1 MTWFLLSLTAALG
14 LATADALTKRFFSD
28 LPPYRMGVVR
38 ILSTAPWM
46 VLALL
51 FLPAAVPDR
60 TFWLAI
66 AAALPLEL
74 AAFFLYMR
82 ALKLSPLSLSL
93 PFLAFT
99 PVFMILTGRLIL
111 DEALTAGGVL
121 GILLIVLGAYV
132 LNLSKMKSGLLGPIR
147 AVMREPGSWIMLL
160 VSFVYSITA
169 PIGKVAILHSNPW
182 FFAAVYNL
190 VLSVVIVSLW
200 PVAAGGCGGARYFQ
214 QARPHAAH
222 RPHGSHGEFCPHDG
236 HRAGRGGLHDRR
248 QAAEP
253 ALRGSLRGVVVR
265 GRKHPRAPG
274 RRRHHDRGRVPDPLG
289 TGGMKKA

>member
-46 VLALL
+46 ILALL

-66 AAALPLEL
+66 VAALPLEVF
-74 AAFFLYMR
+74 AFFLYMR

-111 DEALTAGGVL
+111 GEAITTSGVL

-160 VSFVYSITA
+160 VSFIYSITA

-190 VLSVVIVSLW
+190 ALSVVIVSLW
-200 PVAAGGCGGARYFQ
+200 PAAAGAERARGIFSKPGPMLLIGLMAAMENFAHMMAIAQVEAAYMIAVKRLSLLFGVLYGAWWFGEQNIRERL
-214 QARPHAAH
+214 AGAAIMV
-222 RPHGSHGEFCPHDG
+222 
-236 HRAGRGGLHDRR
+236 AGVFVIKWIH
-248 QAAEP
+248 
-253 ALRGSLRGVVVR
+253 
-265 GRKHPRAPG
+265 
-274 RRRHHDRGRVPDPLG
+274 
-289 TGGMKKA
+289 

>member
-111 DEALTAGGVL
+111 GEAITTSGVL

-147 AVMREPGSWIMLL
+147 AVLREPGSWIMLL
-160 VSFVYSITA
+160 VSFIYSITA

-190 VLSVVIVSLW
+190 ALSVVIVSLW
-200 PVAAGGCGGARYFQ
+200 PVAAGAERARGIFSKPGPMLLIGLMAAMENFAHMMAIAQVEAAYMIAVKRLSLLFGVLYGAWWFGEENIRERLAGAAIMILGVFLIRWAQGG
-214 QARPHAAH
+214 
-222 RPHGSHGEFCPHDG
+222 
-236 HRAGRGGLHDRR
+236 
-248 QAAEP
+248 
-253 ALRGSLRGVVVR
+253 
-265 GRKHPRAPG
+265 
-274 RRRHHDRGRVPDPLG
+274 
-289 TGGMKKA
+289 

>member
-1 MTWFLLSLTAALG
+1 MWFLLSLLAALG

-28 LPPYRMGVVR
+28 LTPYRMGVVR

-46 VLALL
+46 ALALF
-51 FLPAAVPDR
+51 FLPSAVPDR

-66 AAALPLEL
+66 AAALPLEIF
-74 AAFFLYMR
+74 AFFLYMR

-99 PVFMILTGRLIL
+99 PVFMILTGHLIL
-111 DEALTAGGVL
+111 GETIGLGGVV

-147 AVMREPGSWIMLL
+147 AVMSEPGSWIMLL
-160 VSFVYSITA
+160 VSFIYSLTA

-190 VLSVVIVSLW
+190 ALSVVIVSLW
-200 PVAAGGCGGARYFQ
+200 PAAAGG
-214 QARPHAAH
+214 
-222 RPHGSHGEFCPHDG
+222 
-236 HRAGRGGLHDRR
+236 AG
-248 QAAEP
+248 
-253 ALRGSLRGVVVR
+253 VR
-265 GRKHPRAPG
+265 GIFSRPG
-274 RRRHHDRGRVPDPLG
+274 PMLLIGLMAAMENFAHMMAIAQVEAAYMIAVKRLSLLFGVLYGAWWFGEQNIRERLAGAAIMILG
-289 TGGMKKA
+289 VFLIRWAQGG

>member
-1 MTWFLLSLTAALG
+1 MTWFLLSLMAALG

-28 LPPYRMGVVR
+28 LTPYRMGVVR

-46 VLALL
+46 VLALF
-51 FLPAAVPDR
+51 FLPTAVPDR

-66 AAALPLEL
+66 AAALPMEL

-111 DEALTAGGVL
+111 GEAITTSGVL

-147 AVMREPGSWIMLL
+147 AVIREPGSWIMLL

-200 PVAAGGCGGARYFQ
+200 PVAAGG
-214 QARPHAAH
+214 
-222 RPHGSHGEFCPHDG
+222 
-236 HRAGRGGLHDRR
+236 AG
-248 QAAEP
+248 
-253 ALRGSLRGVVVR
+253 VR
-265 GRKHPRAPG
+265 GTFSKPG
-274 RRRHHDRGRVPDPLG
+274 PMLLIGLMAAMENFAHMMAIAQVEAAYMIAVKRLSLLFGVLYGAWWFGEENIRERLAGAAIMIAGVFLIRWAQ
-289 TGGMKKA
+289 GG

>member
-28 LPPYRMGVVR
+28 LAPYRMGVVR

-147 AVMREPGSWIMLL
+147 AVIARARLLDHAPRLVRLLDHGTHRQGGHPALQPVVLRRRLQPG
-160 VSFVYSITA
+160 
-169 PIGKVAILHSNPW
+169 
-182 FFAAVYNL
+182 
-190 VLSVVIVSLW
+190 
-200 PVAAGGCGGARYFQ
+200 
-214 QARPHAAH
+214 
-222 RPHGSHGEFCPHDG
+222 
-236 HRAGRGGLHDRR
+236 
-248 QAAEP
+248 
-253 ALRGSLRGVVVR
+253 ALRGHRLALAR
-265 GRKHPRAPG
+265 G
-274 RRRHHDRGRVPDPLG
+274 RRRLRGCAAFSASPAPCCS
-289 TGGMKKA
+289 

>member
-1 MTWFLLSLTAALG
+1 MWFFLSLLAALG
-14 LATADALTKRFFSD
+14 LATADALTKRFLSD

-38 ILSTAPWM
+38 ILSSAPWM

-51 FLPAAVPDR
+51 FLPSAVPDQ

-66 AAALPLEL
+66 AAALPLEIF
-74 AAFFLYMR
+74 AFFLYMR

-99 PVFMILTGRLIL
+99 PVFMILTGLFILGESIRL
-111 DEALTAGGVL
+111 GGIL

-147 AVMREPGSWIMLL
+147 AVMHEPGSWIMLL
-160 VSFVYSITA
+160 VSFVYSLTA

-190 VLSVVIVSLW
+190 ALSVVIVSLW
-200 PVAAGGCGGARYFQ
+200 PVAAGSAGARGIFC
-214 QARPHAAH
+214 RPGPMLLIGLMAAMENFAH
-222 RPHGSHGEFCPHDG
+222 MMAIAQVEAAYMIAVKRLSLLFGVLYGAWWFGEQNI
-236 HRAGRGGLHDRR
+236 RERLAGAAIMIAGVFLIRWAQGG
-248 QAAEP
+248 
-253 ALRGSLRGVVVR
+253 
-265 GRKHPRAPG
+265 
-274 RRRHHDRGRVPDPLG
+274 
-289 TGGMKKA
+289 

>member
-190 VLSVVIVSLW
+190 ALSVVIVSLW
-200 PVAAGGCGGARYFQ
+200 PVAAGAERARGIFSKPGPMLLIGLMAAMENFAHMMAIAQVEAAYMIAVKRLSLLFGVLYGAWWFGEENIRERLAGAAIMILGAQGG
-214 QARPHAAH
+214 
-222 RPHGSHGEFCPHDG
+222 
-236 HRAGRGGLHDRR
+236 
-248 QAAEP
+248 
-253 ALRGSLRGVVVR
+253 
-265 GRKHPRAPG
+265 
-274 RRRHHDRGRVPDPLG
+274 
-289 TGGMKKA
+289 

>member
-51 FLPAAVPDR
+51 FLPPAVPDR

-132 LNLSKMKSGLLGPIR
+132 LNFSKMKSGLLGPIR

-190 VLSVVIVSLW
+190 ALSVVIVSLW
-200 PVAAGGCGGARYFQ
+200 PVAAGTERARGIF
-214 QARPHAAH
+214 ARPGPMLLIGLMAAMENFAH
-222 RPHGSHGEFCPHDG
+222 MMAIAQVEAAYMIAVKRLSLLFGVLYGACWFGEENI
-236 HRAGRGGLHDRR
+236 RERLAGAAIMIAGVFLIRWAQGG
-248 QAAEP
+248 
-253 ALRGSLRGVVVR
+253 
-265 GRKHPRAPG
+265 
-274 RRRHHDRGRVPDPLG
+274 
-289 TGGMKKA
+289 

>member
-1 MTWFLLSLTAALG
+1 MWFFLSLLAALG

-46 VLALL
+46 ILALL
-51 FLPAAVPDR
+51 FLPSAVPDR

-111 DEALTAGGVL
+111 GESIRLGGAL
-121 GILLIVLGAYV
+121 GILLIVFGAYV
-132 LNLSKMKSGLLGPIR
+132 LNLSKMKSGLLEPIR
-147 AVMREPGSWIMLL
+147 AVIREPGSWIMLL
-160 VSFVYSITA
+160 VSFIYSLTA

-200 PVAAGGCGGARYFQ
+200 PVAAGGAGARGIFSKTGPMLLIGLTAAVENLAHMMAIAQVEAAYMIAVKRLSLLFGVLYGAWWFGEQ
-214 QARPHAAH
+214 NIRERLAGAAIMILGVFLIRWAQA
-222 RPHGSHGEFCPHDG
+222 G
-236 HRAGRGGLHDRR
+236 
-248 QAAEP
+248 
-253 ALRGSLRGVVVR
+253 
-265 GRKHPRAPG
+265 
-274 RRRHHDRGRVPDPLG
+274 
-289 TGGMKKA
+289 

>member
-1 MTWFLLSLTAALG
+1 MWFFLSLLAALG

-28 LPPYRMGVVR
+28 LTPYRMGVVR

-51 FLPAAVPDR
+51 FLPSAVPDR

-66 AAALPLEL
+66 AVALPLEIF
-74 AAFFLYMR
+74 AFFLYMR

-99 PVFMILTGRLIL
+99 PVFMILTGRFIL
-111 DEALTAGGVL
+111 GESIRWGGGL

-160 VSFVYSITA
+160 VSFIYSLTA

-190 VLSVVIVSLW
+190 ALSVVIVSLW
-200 PVAAGGCGGARYFQ
+200 PVAAGGAGVRSIFSKPVPMLLIGLTAAVENLAHMMAIAQVEAAYMIAVKRLSLLFGVLYGAWWFGEQNIRERLAGAAIMILGVFLIRWA
-214 QARPHAAH
+214 QA
-222 RPHGSHGEFCPHDG
+222 G
-236 HRAGRGGLHDRR
+236 
-248 QAAEP
+248 
-253 ALRGSLRGVVVR
+253 
-265 GRKHPRAPG
+265 
-274 RRRHHDRGRVPDPLG
+274 
-289 TGGMKKA
+289 

>member
-1 MTWFLLSLTAALG
+1 MTWFLLSLMAALG

-200 PVAAGGCGGARYFQ
+200 PVAAG
-214 QARPHAAH
+214 
-222 RPHGSHGEFCPHDG
+222 S
-236 HRAGRGGLHDRR
+236 AGV
-248 QAAEP
+248 
-253 ALRGSLRGVVVR
+253 RGVFS
-265 GRKHPRAPG
+265 KPG
-274 RRRHHDRGRVPDPLG
+274 PMLLIGLTAAVENFAHMMAIAQVEAAYMIAVKRLSLLFGVLYGAWWFGEENIRERLAGAAIMILG
-289 TGGMKKA
+289 VFLIRWAQGG

>member
-46 VLALL
+46 VLALV
-51 FLPAAVPDR
+51 FLPPAVPDR
-60 TFWLAI
+60 AFWLAI

-111 DEALTAGGVL
+111 GETIRWGGAL
-121 GILLIVLGAYV
+121 GILLIVFGAYI

-147 AVMREPGSWIMLL
+147 AVIGEPGSWIMLL
-160 VSFVYSITA
+160 VSFIYSLTS
-169 PIGKVAILHSNPW
+169 PIGKVAVLHSNPW

-200 PVAAGGCGGARYFQ
+200 PAAAGGAAVRGIF
-214 QARPHAAH
+214 ARPVPMLLLGLAAA
-222 RPHGSHGEFCPHDG
+222 GENLAHMMAIAQVEAAYMIAVKRLSLLFG
-236 HRAGRGGLHDRR
+236 VLYGAWWFGEQNIRERLAGAAIMIAGVFLIRWA
-248 QAAEP
+248 QA
-253 ALRGSLRGVVVR
+253 G
-265 GRKHPRAPG
+265 
-274 RRRHHDRGRVPDPLG
+274 
-289 TGGMKKA
+289 

>member
-14 LATADALTKRFFSD
+14 LATADALTKRFVSD
-28 LPPYRMGVVR
+28 LAPYRMGVVR
-38 ILSTAPWM
+38 ILSSAPWM
-46 VLALL
+46 VLALI
-51 FLPAAVPDR
+51 FLPSAVPDR

-66 AAALPLEL
+66 AAALPLEVF
-74 AAFFLYMR
+74 AFFLYMR

-111 DEALTAGGVL
+111 GESIRLGGAL

-160 VSFVYSITA
+160 VSFVYSLTA

-200 PVAAGGCGGARYFQ
+200 PVASGGAGMRGIFSK
-214 QARPHAAH
+214 PGPMLLIGLMAAMENFAH
-222 RPHGSHGEFCPHDG
+222 MMAIAQVEAAYMIAVKRLSLLFGVLYGAWWFGEQNI
-236 HRAGRGGLHDRR
+236 RERLAGAAIMIAGVFLIRWAQGG
-248 QAAEP
+248 
-253 ALRGSLRGVVVR
+253 
-265 GRKHPRAPG
+265 
-274 RRRHHDRGRVPDPLG
+274 
-289 TGGMKKA
+289 

>member
-46 VLALL
+46 ILALL
-51 FLPAAVPDR
+51 FLPSAVPDR

-66 AAALPLEL
+66 VAALPLEVF
-74 AAFFLYMR
+74 AFFLYMR

-99 PVFMILTGRLIL
+99 PVFMILTGRFIL
-111 DEALTAGGVL
+111 GEALGPGGIL

-190 VLSVVIVSLW
+190 VLSVAIVSLW
-200 PVAAGGCGGARYFQ
+200 PVAAG
-214 QARPHAAH
+214 AA
-222 RPHGSHGEFCPHDG
+222 G
-236 HRAGRGGLHDRR
+236 
-248 QAAEP
+248 
-253 ALRGSLRGVVVR
+253 VR
-265 GRKHPRAPG
+265 GIFSKPG
-274 RRRHHDRGRVPDPLG
+274 PMLLIGLTAAVENFAHMMAIAQVEAAYMIAVKRLSLLFGVLYGAWWFGEENIRERLAGAAIMIAGVFLIRWAQ
-289 TGGMKKA
+289 GG

>member
-14 LATADALTKRFFSD
+14 LATADALTKRFLSD

-46 VLALL
+46 ALALL
-51 FLPAAVPDR
+51 FLPTAVPDR

-74 AAFFLYMR
+74 LAFFLYMR

-99 PVFMILTGRLIL
+99 PVFMILTGRFIL
-111 DEALTAGGVL
+111 GESIGPGGAL

-160 VSFVYSITA
+160 VSFIYSLTA
-169 PIGKVAILHSNPW
+169 PVGKVAILHSNPW

-190 VLSVVIVSLW
+190 VLTAAILALW
-200 PVAAGGCGGARYFQ
+200 PAVGGGTDTRGMFNRYGPMLMVGFVTALENLCHMMAIAQVEAAYMIAIKRLSLLFGVLYGAWWFGEQNIRERLVGAAIMVA
-214 QARPHAAH
+214 
-222 RPHGSHGEFCPHDG
+222 
-236 HRAGRGGLHDRR
+236 
-248 QAAEP
+248 
-253 ALRGSLRGVVVR
+253 GVFLI
-265 GRKHPRAPG
+265 KWAQ
-274 RRRHHDRGRVPDPLG
+274 
-289 TGGMKKA
+289 

>member
-1 MTWFLLSLTAALG
+1 MAWFLLSLTAALG
-14 LATADALTKRFFSD
+14 LATTDALTKRFLSD

-46 VLALL
+46 VLALF
-51 FLPAAVPDR
+51 FLPSAVPDR

-66 AAALPLEL
+66 ATALPLEL

-99 PVFMILTGRLIL
+99 PIFMILTGRVIL
-111 DEALTAGGVL
+111 GESIRPGGVL

-147 AVMREPGSWIMLL
+147 AVIREPGSWIMLL
-160 VSFVYSITA
+160 VSFIYSLTA
-169 PIGKVAILHSNPW
+169 PIGKVAVLHSNPW

-190 VLSVVIVSLW
+190 VLSVIIVSLW
-200 PVAAGGCGGARYFQ
+200 PMAAGGAGARSIF
-214 QARPHAAH
+214 ARPVPMLLIGLTAAVENLAH
-222 RPHGSHGEFCPHDG
+222 MMAIAQVEAAYMIAVKRLSLLFGVLYGAWWFGDHNIRERLAGAAIMILGVFLIR
-236 HRAGRGGLHDRR
+236 RA
-248 QAAEP
+248 Q
-253 ALRGSLRGVVVR
+253 
-265 GRKHPRAPG
+265 
-274 RRRHHDRGRVPDPLG
+274 
-289 TGGMKKA
+289 TG

>member
-74 AAFFLYMR
+74 TAFFLYMR

-147 AVMREPGSWIMLL
+147 AVIREPGSWIMLL

-200 PVAAGGCGGARYFQ
+200 PVAAG
-214 QARPHAAH
+214 
-222 RPHGSHGEFCPHDG
+222 S
-236 HRAGRGGLHDRR
+236 AGV
-248 QAAEP
+248 
-253 ALRGSLRGVVVR
+253 RGVFS
-265 GRKHPRAPG
+265 KPG
-274 RRRHHDRGRVPDPLG
+274 PMLLIGLTAAVENFAHMMAIAQVEAAYMIAVKRLSLLFGVLYGAWWFGEEDIRERLAGAVIMIAGVFLIRWAQ
-289 TGGMKKA
+289 GG